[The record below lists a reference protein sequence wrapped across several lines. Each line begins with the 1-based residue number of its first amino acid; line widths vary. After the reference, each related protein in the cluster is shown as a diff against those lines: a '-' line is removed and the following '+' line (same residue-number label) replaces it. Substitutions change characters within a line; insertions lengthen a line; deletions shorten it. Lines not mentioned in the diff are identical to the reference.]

1 MSLNSFYPPVRTLM
15 GPGPSD
21 VHPRVLQAMAMPTIG
36 HLDPEFIKL
45 LDGIKSLLQKTFI
58 TKNEATFLVS
68 GPGSLGMETCFA
80 NLIEY
85 TGTKILIC
93 VNGFFGGRMKEN
105 ADRCGAEI
113 TVVENDWGKPVDL
126 NKVEEALKADPG
138 IKVLA
143 FVHAETSTGVLNDAK
158 GLAALAGKYGCLSIC
173 DAVTSLGC
181 VPVKVDDWGIDA
193 IYSCSQKGL
202 SCPPGLSPVSFS
214 AAAVDFISKRAA
226 KVQNWF
232 LDVNLVMQYWSG
244 EKRVYHHTAPAN
256 AYYGMFE
263 ALNILHEEGLENSWK
278 RHYENH
284 LKLKDSLEN
293 IGLEFLVE
301 EKFRIPHLNAVKI
314 PAGIDD
320 LTVRKRLLNEFSLE
334 IGSGLGPLTGKI
346 WRIGLMGYS
355 SNYKNITYCIN
366 ALREVFNK

>member
-1 MSLNSFYPPVRTLM
+1 MITNSFDPPVRTLM

-21 VHPRVLQAMAMPTIG
+21 VHPRVLQAMAKPTIG

-45 LDGIKSLLQKTFI
+45 LDEIKLLLQKTFI
-58 TKNEATFLVS
+58 TKSDATYLVS

-80 NLIEY
+80 NMVEY
-85 TGTKILIC
+85 TGTKVLVC

-105 ADRCGAEI
+105 AERCGAEVF
-113 TVVENDWGKPVDL
+113 TVESGWGSHIDL
-126 NKVEEALKADPG
+126 NQVEDTLKANPG
-138 IKVLA
+138 IQVLA

-158 GLAALAGKYGCLSIC
+158 ALASLAKKYNCFSIA

-181 VPVKVDDWGIDA
+181 VPVMTAGWDIDA
-193 IYSCSQKGL
+193 VYSCSQKGL

-214 AAAVDFISKRAA
+214 SRVVEYIKNRKT

-244 EKRVYHHTAPAN
+244 EKRAYHHTAPAN
-256 AYYGMFE
+256 AYYGMYE
-263 ALNILHEEGLENSWK
+263 ALRILHEEGLENSWK
-278 RHYENH
+278 RHFENH
-284 LKLKDSLEN
+284 LKLKEGLES
-293 IGLEFLVE
+293 IGLEFLVD

-314 PAGIDD
+314 PEGIDD
-320 LTVRKRLLNEFSLE
+320 LSVRKILLNEYNLE
-334 IGSGLGPLTGKI
+334 IGAGLGPFAGKI

-355 SNYKNITYCIN
+355 SNFKNITFCVN
-366 ALREVFNK
+366 ALKEVLNK